1 MRSLEK
7 MVCPRNKK
15 PFGLANQ
22 GGQRRRV
29 EGCNWRTGFKY
40 LIKKTVRKFPGGS
53 VVRTPHFH
61 TTGGKGSIL
70 VGERKKENCKK
81 YCIFSINWG
90 WYINSIYLRIKP
102 RLTRAASRV

>member
-7 MVCPRNKK
+7 MVCPRNQK

-22 GGQRRRV
+22 GDQRRRV

-70 VGERKKENCKK
+70 VGKERKK
-81 YCIFSINWG
+81 IVRSIAFFLSTG
-90 WYINSIYLRIKP
+90 VGKSTVFI
-102 RLTRAASRV
+102 

>member
-7 MVCPRNKK
+7 MVCPRNRK

-29 EGCNWRTGFKY
+29 EGCNCRTGFKY

-90 WYINSIYLRIKP
+90 W
-102 RLTRAASRV
+102 